1 MDAAH
6 CSNGVKDDDETD
18 KDCGG
23 STCPGCD
30 TGENCAG
37 NSDCASKKCNTQ
49 FLTCNAPVC
58 TDLVQNGNETD
69 VDCGGA
75 NCSACADGKKCDQ
88 PTDCKSGVCSG
99 AVVKTCQVPICTD
112 GVTNGTETDVDC
124 GGTAC
129 PKCGLG
135 QACKN
140 NVDCATANCLGGQ
153 CKCPKNMVIAPA
165 AGGGA
170 YCIDDHEITYEE
182 YTLFWGGN
190 PGAQIGACSWN
201 TTYTPPK
208 NWPVPPGKTNQY
220 PITNVDWCDA
230 YAYCAW
236 AGKRLCGKVGGGAAP
251 YASFTDHTQD
261 QWYNGCSAG
270 ANTYPY
276 GSGWDE
282 TLCVNN
288 SNATGTQLE
297 TSTCQGA
304 SPGLYDMSG
313 NVAEWEDSCA
323 GSGASDDCR
332 IRGGSFTGGAAELAC
347 GADRAGARNATFDD
361 VGFRCCYP

>member
-1 MDAAH
+1 M
-6 CSNGVKDDDETD
+6 
-18 KDCGG
+18 
-23 STCPGCD
+23 
-30 TGENCAG
+30 
-37 NSDCASKKCNTQ
+37 
-49 FLTCNAPVC
+49 
-58 TDLVQNGNETD
+58 
-69 VDCGGA
+69 
-75 NCSACADGKKCDQ
+75 
-88 PTDCKSGVCSG
+88 
-99 AVVKTCQVPICTD
+99 
-112 GVTNGTETDVDC
+112 
-124 GGTAC
+124 
-129 PKCGLG
+129 
-135 QACKN
+135 
-140 NVDCATANCLGGQ
+140 
-153 CKCPKNMVIAPA
+153 
-165 AGGGA
+165 
-170 YCIDDHEITYEE
+170 
-182 YTLFWGGN
+182 
-190 PGAQIGACSWN
+190 
-201 TTYTPPK
+201 
-208 NWPVPPGKTNQY
+208 PPGKTNQY

-347 GADRAGARNATFDD
+347 GADRAQRDVRRRRLPLLLSVVAPARAPGRGSRRPDKRST
-361 VGFRCCYP
+361 GPTRAGLQRGPPWH